1 MERSKPMGYRSDVQ
15 IVFYLTNGCSESAE
29 EFNAKQGTTTLPFA
43 ALKFWFEETYPV
55 KEAKDEW
62 EAEIRYDN
70 DYILLKYTDVKWYP
84 GYEHVM
90 AVEAVFEKF
99 SDAFRSNERDHRAQY
114 EIVRVGEEDAD
125 IERECSDYADRR
137 LFVVREIIFE

>member
-1 MERSKPMGYRSDVQ
+1 MGYRSDIK
-15 IVFYLTNGCSESAE
+15 IVFYLTKGCHETPPTE
-29 EFNAKQGTTTLPFA
+29 DNPLVPFA

-55 KEAKDEW
+55 AEAKDEW
-62 EAEIRYDN
+62 CAEV
-70 DYILLKYTDVKWYP
+70 DYGEGLDHILVSYTDVKWYP
-84 GYEHVM
+84 SYEHVM

-114 EIVRVGEEDAD
+114 EFLRLGEEDAD

-137 LFVVREIIFE
+137 LFVERSIIFE